1 MEVSLQHYVTTLG
14 EHLQVKSLILT
25 DQNGV
30 ELARYGSGIDDLQLM
45 AALFQSS
52 VDNTAK
58 LPINSAKT
66 IILDYPS
73 LLIIQ
78 HNL

>member
-1 MEVSLQHYVTTLG
+1 
-14 EHLQVKSLILT
+14 
-25 DQNGV
+25 
-30 ELARYGSGIDDLQLM
+30 M

-52 VDNTAK
+52 ADNTAK

-66 IILDYPS
+66 IILEYPS

-78 HNL
+78 YNLQSLLFTIAAEKNFPLARIIQAMEQASQDLAVVSMIVGGN